1 VFQQAASGL
10 SVVPPEAFEATNGWA
25 TFAIEY
31 KPSNTGEG
39 YVYWLQQNKATWK
52 LTDVALRAESVP
64 LIHAKEATDASA
76 VRGQK
81 YLRDLSRTSRC
92 VGQLRAFEQTC

>member
-52 LTDVALRAESVP
+52 LTDVALRAEFVP
-64 LIHAKEATDASA
+64 LLHAKETTEAST
-76 VRGQK
+76 VREQK
-81 YLRDLSRTSRC
+81 YLRDLSRTSLC
-92 VGQLRAFEQTC
+92 VGHCALSSKHC